1 MGCSPGIHCCKGVPV
16 GAIRVFTGFSSQLAK
31 TSVIR
36 HTTCPQRQLR
46 MVGVRMGRNGI
57 MIYPSIPHCGPGC
70 SAGTALAAGTAFAA
84 GTASPAITASASGAA
99 GGTSLGA
106 TTASSGA
113 SGPSQGGAAGR
124 CNHAASGLG
133 GSGSNAAGSGSSHRG
148 LSEGDHQLEKLQ
160 FALAVALTRGDL
172 QRSEQLRQQINA
184 LGGNREEP
192 GT

>member
-1 MGCSPGIHCCKGVPV
+1 
-16 GAIRVFTGFSSQLAK
+16 
-31 TSVIR
+31 
-36 HTTCPQRQLR
+36 

-57 MIYPSIPHCGPGC
+57 MTYPSIPHRGPGC
-70 SAGTALAAGTAFAA
+70 AGGPGCAAGTSFATGTSFPI
-84 GTASPAITASASGAA
+84 GTASATGTASTVFTASASGTA
-99 GGTSLGA
+99 GGTPPG
-106 TTASSGA
+106 ASSGA
-113 SGPSQGGAAGR
+113 SSPSQVGAAGR
-124 CNHAASGLG
+124 CSHGDSSLG